1 MSVAMRDEVKALMS
15 DIVTWRR
22 YLHKHAELSFEEFET
37 SNYIESQLKAIGG
50 ITISRPLPTGVV
62 AVIEGAHP
70 GKTVALRADID
81 ALPMQEDNDL
91 DFASVNHGVM
101 HSCGHDG
108 HAAMLLGVAKLFAAK
123 KEQMHGKLVCIFQ
136 HAEELPPGGAI
147 ELVKAGVMEGVDEI
161 FGMHLSSSFPTGKF
175 GIKSG
180 VLTSA
185 TDGFGIKVIGRGG
198 HSSMPEQCID
208 PVTIGAQ
215 IIMALQN
222 IKSRMIP
229 ASETLAF
236 SVCKVHCGDAYNI
249 IPGEMMIEGS
259 IRSFN
264 QELRERL
271 PKIIEQI
278 ASGIASSYGA
288 TVECTYDWGY
298 GSVIND
304 EALTDKARE
313 VLTEWFDKDH
323 LLEIGLLMPGEDF
336 SAFTGETGIPG
347 CFVEIGTANE
357 EKGTKV
363 NHHNPKY
370 MMDEDGLFYGTSF
383 FAGMVE
389 RELEV
394 Y

>member
-1 MSVAMRDEVKALMS
+1 MSIAMRDEIKSLMN
-15 DIVTWRR
+15 DVVTWRR
-22 YLHKHAELSFEEFET
+22 YLHKHAELSFKEYET
-37 SNYIESQLKAIGG
+37 SDYIESQLKAIGG
-50 ITISRPLPTGVV
+50 ITISRPLPTGVI

-91 DFASVNHGVM
+91 DFASIHDGVM

-108 HAAMLLGVAKLFAAK
+108 HAAMLLGVAKLFASK

-147 ELVKAGVMEGVDEI
+147 ELVKAGVMEGVDAI
-161 FGMHLSSSFPTGKF
+161 YGMHLSSSFPTGKF
-175 GIKSG
+175 GVKTG

-185 TDGFGIKVIGRGG
+185 TDGFAIKVIGRGG

-264 QELRERL
+264 KELRTRL

-278 ASGIASSYGA
+278 ASGIAAAHGA
-288 TVECTYDWGY
+288 TVECRYDWGY
-298 GSVIND
+298 GSVVND
-304 EALTDKARE
+304 EVLTDNARE

-323 LLEIGLLMPGEDF
+323 ILEIGLLMPGEDF
-336 SAFTGETGIPG
+336 AAFTDETGVPG

-370 MMDEDGLFYGTSF
+370 MMDEDGLFYGTCF

-389 RELEV
+389 RDLEV
-394 Y
+394 H